1 MQLATVKAF
10 IGILFVNDG
19 ECRTEELV
27 EEFDVIVNNDW
38 SEQTIFDKLDYVAV
52 LGKSDLFDA
61 LNLPEKYG
69 DNAQF
74 SLAKIEILARAPR
87 RLLSINSDG
96 IYDDAYTE
104 LADGPDSDGDSDS
117 DYGSDPP
124 VLIATRV
131 LARIATRAL
140 VRIATRTT
148 PTATAT
154 LVNNLPVWA

>member
-10 IGILFVNDG
+10 ISIVIVNDG

-74 SLAKIEILARAPR
+74 SLEKIEILARAPR
-87 RLLSINSDG
+87 RLLSVSCDG
-96 IYDDAYTE
+96 IYDDADTE
-104 LADGPDSDGDSDS
+104 LADGPDSDSDSDS
-117 DYGSDPP
+117 DAD
-124 VLIATRV
+124 
-131 LARIATRAL
+131 
-140 VRIATRTT
+140 
-148 PTATAT
+148 
-154 LVNNLPVWA
+154 